1 MNRRSPFR
9 LLALAAALSCSLP
22 LSAAKFTA
30 AAEPKTAFMFQDA
43 GDSAGLFPA
52 VAEIAGHGCG
62 WGDVNGDGFPDLYVG
77 TFGGMPYKSKSN
89 QLFINKG
96 GKFVKDEQ
104 PALQITGRANGAIFV
119 DFDNDGD
126 LDLYATNHAINSK
139 KPETSHFM
147 QPNTLFRNDENGK
160 FTDVS
165 KESGACVEGMAC
177 RSTSALDYDG
187 DGLLDLLVG
196 ECFFQGG
203 KSRTKLYRNEG
214 KLKFKDVTKEVGL
227 PDEIT
232 GFGVAA
238 GDVNGDTRP
247 DIFVSG
253 RHHGNRLFLGSKAGK
268 FEELPAANA
277 DFSWASFKDGDDTTC
292 GVTFG
297 DVNRDGLTDIV
308 VGSHFSKPWFVGGIG
323 VRLYLNRGVTGGLPK
338 FEDVSQQVG
347 LVGLPLKSP
356 HVEIQDFDNDGW
368 PEIYTSIV
376 KFAENRPYPVI
387 FKNNG
392 VKDGL
397 PQFATDALAVND
409 FPTEE
414 DTKIS
419 GSGKF
424 FEKMEA
430 EKKIVY
436 SAPGP
441 TCDYDRDGKID
452 MFLPNWW
459 TGLRSLLLKN
469 ETASGNY
476 LDVTVQG
483 KGKTNLQGIGSTVRI
498 YEAGKLGQ
506 KEALLGQREI
516 AVGFG
521 YASGQEAAAHFG
533 LGKATTCDVEVILPN
548 DGGTLKAAGVA
559 ANQRLKVAQ

>member
-1 MNRRSPFR
+1 MNRRS
-9 LLALAAALSCSLP
+9 LCGSLVWLAGLALSLAGP
-22 LSAAKFTA
+22 VAA
-30 AAEPKTAFMFQDA
+30 AAEPKTAFTFSDA
-43 GDSAGLFPA
+43 GDAAGLFPA

-77 TFGGMPYKSKSN
+77 TFGGAPYKSKSN
-89 QLFINKG
+89 QFFLNQG

-104 PALQITGRANGAIFV
+104 AALQITGRANGAIFV

-126 LDLYATNHAINSK
+126 LDLYATNHSINSK
-139 KPETSHFM
+139 KPESAHFM
-147 QPNTLFRNDENGK
+147 QPNTLFRNDDKGK

-165 KESGACVEGMAC
+165 KESGACPEGMAC
-177 RSTSALDYDG
+177 RSACALDYDG

-203 KSRTKLYRNEG
+203 KSRTRLYRNQG
-214 KLKFKDVTKEVGL
+214 ILKFKDVTKEVGL

-253 RHHGNRLFLGSKAGK
+253 RHHGNRLFLSTNNHK
-268 FEELPAANA
+268 FEELPKANG
-277 DFSWASFKDGDDTTC
+277 DFAWDNFKDGDDTTC
-292 GVTFG
+292 GVTMG
-297 DVNRDGLTDIV
+297 DVNRDGLVDIV
-308 VGSHFSKPWFVGGIG
+308 VGSHFSKPWYVGGVGI
-323 VRLYLNRGVTGGLPK
+323 RLYLNRGITNGQPK
-338 FEDVSQQVG
+338 FEDVSQEAG

-356 HVEIQDFDNDGW
+356 HVEIQDFDNDGL
-368 PEIYTSIV
+368 PDIYTTIV
-376 KFAENRPYPVI
+376 KFVGNRPYPVI
-387 FKNNG
+387 FKNGGAKNG
-392 VKDGL
+392 V
-397 PQFATDALAVND
+397 PQFSTDALAVND
-409 FPTEE
+409 FPT
-414 DTKIS
+414 DDDKKIS
-419 GSGKF
+419 GSGPF
-424 FEKMEA
+424 FKKMEE

-441 TCDYDRDGKID
+441 TCDYDRDGKLD

-459 TGLRSLLLKN
+459 VGLRSLLLKN
-469 ETASGNY
+469 ETPGGNW

-483 KGKTNLQGIGSTVRI
+483 MGRTNLHGIGSVVRI

-506 KEALLGQREI
+506 KDALLGQREI

-533 LGKATTCDVEVILPN
+533 LGKAEACDIEVTLPN
-548 DGGTLKAAGVA
+548 DGGKLTQKNVA
-559 ANQRLKVAQ
+559 ANKQVTIQ